1 MFQNI
6 VCAVDGSEHAARAAT
21 AAAALAAKFGG
32 KLTLLTVAKELKM
45 TEEVKRYI
53 ELEHLS
59 GEPQYV
65 LDEYTESVIDKAKE
79 AAEAEGLRGVQT
91 EVRSGNPA
99 RSIVEFAERKK
110 ADCIVLGR
118 RGMGDIEGVF
128 LGSVS
133 FKVNSLANCTV
144 ITVK

>member
-1 MFQNI
+1 MFKNI
-6 VCAVDGSEHAARAAT
+6 VCAVDGSDHAARAAA
-21 AAAALAAKFGG
+21 AAAALAAKFDST
-32 KLTLLTVAKELKM
+32 LTLLTVAKELKM
-45 TEEVKRYI
+45 TEEVKRFI
-53 ELEHLS
+53 EVEHLS

-65 LDEYTESVIDKAKE
+65 LDDYTEAVIDSAKE
-79 AAEAEGLRGVQT
+79 AAEAEGLRGVKT

-99 RSIVEFAERKK
+99 RTIVDFADRRK

-118 RGMGDIEGVF
+118 RGVGDIEGVF

-133 FKVNSLANCTV
+133 FKVNALAKCTV

>member
-1 MFQNI
+1 MFNNI

-21 AAAALAAKFGG
+21 LAAALAAKFDS

-45 TEEVKRYI
+45 TAEVKRYI

-65 LDEYTESVIDKAKE
+65 LDEYTESVIDRAKE
-79 AAEAEGLRGVQT
+79 AAEAEGLRGVRT

-99 RSIVEFAERKK
+99 RSIVEFADIKK

>member
-1 MFQNI
+1 MFKNI
-6 VCAVDGSEHAARAAT
+6 VCAVDGSEHAERAAA
-21 AAAALAAKFGG
+21 AAAALAAKFDG

-45 TEEVKRYI
+45 TDEVKRYI

-65 LDEYTESVIDKAKE
+65 LDEYTESVILGAKE
-79 AAEAEGLRGVQT
+79 AAEAEGLGGVQT

-99 RSIVEFAERKK
+99 RSIVEFAELKK

-133 FKVNSLANCTV
+133 FKVNSLAKCTV

>member
-6 VCAVDGSEHAARAAT
+6 VCAVDGSDHAVRAAT
-21 AAAALAAKFGG
+21 TAAALAAKFGG
-32 KLTLLTVAKELKM
+32 KLTLLTVAKELKV

-65 LDEYTESVIDKAKE
+65 LDDYTEAVIDKAKE

-99 RSIVEFAERKK
+99 RTIVEFAERKK

-118 RGMGDIEGVF
+118 RGVGDIEGVF

-133 FKVNSLANCTV
+133 FKVNSLASCTV